1 MVCVGYSKLLNEL
14 LDKVGI
20 DANRISINVDTSYDD
35 DFSIEEKEVE
45 LAGHERSIISIDDD
59 KYNIHGLYMAD
70 PTWDNSL
77 PNNYLN
83 HALMPFDKMQISK
96 RMFSYSDYQV
106 VLDIHNFQEFNQQ
119 VNFLLK
125 RQFKEI
131 KKFGLNK
138 TYLEILLK
146 SYKMVCEKIIN
157 SIQCDPRAQEFK
169 FILSNCKAEED
180 YINFLTKIGHYLLT
194 RINKTISSE
203 IILEAATNSFQILN
217 NARDSKKYYD
227 EIKNEYLEREIK
239 AFPYEIPENEDLN
252 LTSKKH

>member
-1 MVCVGYSKLLNEL
+1 MKNVNKWTLEDVRAIVVEVAKREQEYEFLEKMEIAYNGRLSRTLARCLTEITRRNGVTVEARPFKLEFGKTILNVETKEAL
-14 LDKVGI
+14 EQTVLHEVAHAI
-20 DANRISINVDTSYDD
+20 ANKKYKDNC
-35 DFSIEEKEVE
+35 
-45 LAGHERSIISIDDD
+45 GHDER
-59 KYNIHGLYMAD
+59 
-70 PTWDNSL
+70 
-77 PNNYLN
+77 
-83 HALMPFDKMQISK
+83 F
-96 RMFSYSDYQV
+96 
-106 VLDIHNFQEFNQQ
+106 
-119 VNFLLK
+119 
-125 RQFKEI
+125 
-131 KKFGLNK
+131 
-138 TYLEILLK
+138 
-146 SYKMVCEKIIN
+146 KMVCEKIIN

-194 RINKTISSE
+194 RVNKTISSE